1 VIDTQVKKVIIA
13 GGGTAGWMA
22 AAALSKV
29 LGKALDIYLVESDE
43 IGTVG
48 VGEATIPTLHFYNQ
62 VLGLNEKDFLLETQ
76 GTFKLGIQF
85 ENWLDLG
92 RPWDLFEANNR
103 ALKHLKLE
111 AKGTVEQGV
120 IIKGNVGIEEGLS

>member
-1 VIDTQVKKVIIA
+1 MTGKQVKKVVVA

-29 LGKALDIYLVESDE
+29 LGKRLDIYLVESDE

-62 VLGLNEKDFLLETQ
+62 VLGLDEKDFLLQTH

-85 ENWLDLG
+85 ENW
-92 RPWDLFEANNR
+92 R
-103 ALKHLKLE
+103 
-111 AKGTVEQGV
+111 
-120 IIKGNVGIEEGLS
+120 NVGVDYLHAFGNTGKDFWAAGFHNFWLKGRSLV